1 MIKRVKTM
9 DTLKFLYTT
18 KPGRVILKP
27 LTSRTVSKITGRF
40 LDSKYSRFLVN
51 GFIHNNDLDTSEFE
65 KTDFSSFNDCFSRK
79 LKDNARKVETNE
91 NIMISPC
98 DGKLTVVPIKKGL
111 ALPVKQSIYSI
122 QSLLRDK
129 RLADRYE
136 GGYALV
142 YRLCVDNYHRYC
154 YVESGKKS
162 RNRFIPGVLHTV
174 RPIALENRPVF
185 IENCREYTCI
195 KTERF
200 GILTQ
205 MEVGAM
211 LVGKISNHLAGKGP
225 VKRGSEKGT
234 FLYGG
239 STIIVLVESDK
250 LTVDDHI
257 LESSKVGREFPVL
270 YGQRI
275 GEVSHA
281 L

>member
-1 MIKRVKTM
+1 M
-9 DTLKFLYTT
+9 DTLTFLYTT
-18 KPGRVILKP
+18 KVGRLILKP
-27 LTSRTVSKITGRF
+27 LTSRTVSKAAGRF
-40 LDSKYSRFLVN
+40 LDSKYSKFLVS

-65 KTDFSSFNDCFSRK
+65 KTEFDSFNDCFSRK
-79 LKDNARKVETNE
+79 LKDNARKVETDE
-91 NIMISPC
+91 NVMISPC
-98 DGKLTVVPIKKGL
+98 DGKLTVVPIRKGT

-122 QSLLRDK
+122 HSLLRDK
-129 RLADRYE
+129 KLAERYE

-154 YVESGKKS
+154 YAESGMKS

-195 KTERF
+195 KTDRF

-211 LVGKISNHLAGKGP
+211 LVGRIKNHLAAKGP

-239 STIIVLVESDK
+239 STIIVLGEPGK

-257 LESSKVGREFPVL
+257 LESSKVGREYPVL
-270 YGQRI
+270 FGQRI
-275 GEVSHA
+275 GTA
-281 L
+281 K